1 LAYLCQSSKQVA
13 KETYLIGKRDLYR
26 GKRDLGSWAYL
37 VRQFIRVILSSPQRS
52 SLTMHIFSNSSG
64 ALEQLIEGCLVQ
76 DLGFR
81 HIFSN
86 SSGALEQLIEG
97 CLVQDLGFR
106 HILSISSGA
115 LEQLI
120 EGCLRVPLCQ
130 KRPTNRA
137 TQDKRDLF
145 GCIAVPL
152 APRSLSTQG
161 SEPTRF

>member
-1 LAYLCQSSKQVA
+1 
-13 KETYLIGKRDLYR
+13 
-26 GKRDLGSWAYL
+26 
-37 VRQFIRVILSSPQRS
+37 
-52 SLTMHIFSNSSG
+52 MHIFSNSSG